1 MLKKFNNIFYLISFF
16 VFFSLVVKYYISEEN
31 ISFLDK
37 SRSLYFSSLESSQK
51 NLPLLKNDTSNIIF
65 YTNGLEEFNTKRK
78 KRFWEKLISK

>member
-37 SRSLYFSSLESSQK
+37 SRSLYFTSFENNQK
-51 NLPLLKNDTSNIIF
+51 NLPLLKSDTNNIIF
-65 YTNGLEEFNTKRK
+65 YTNDLEEFNSKRK
-78 KRFWEKLISK
+78 KRFWEKLISN

>member
-1 MLKKFNNIFYLISFF
+1 MISFF
-16 VFFSLVVKYYISEEN
+16 VFFSLVLKYYFSEEN